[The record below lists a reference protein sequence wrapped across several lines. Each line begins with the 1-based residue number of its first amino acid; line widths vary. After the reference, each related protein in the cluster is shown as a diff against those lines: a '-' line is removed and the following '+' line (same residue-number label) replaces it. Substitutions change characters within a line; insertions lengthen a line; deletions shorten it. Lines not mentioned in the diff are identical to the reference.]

1 MPQQPDINRRSA
13 LKTAAATATGIA
25 AASLGSA
32 APAQQPRQARQP
44 VKNLVQISKRR
55 RACDTPLKK
64 RAHDDYTTSL
74 QKYGGQLANPVR
86 DLMLTTK
93 HEDRIHFGALVIG
106 SGYGASIAA
115 AKLSKY
121 LRPEHRMCIIE
132 RGKEWIP
139 GTFPETFK
147 DVSGNARAVLA
158 GPTRGQVTQP
168 LGLFNLM
175 MNDEVNVLSGNGL
188 GGGSLMN
195 ASIALRPHPEVFM
208 QQRWPRELSNIE
220 TLEPYYKRVA
230 SQLSLTRTPFDQTP
244 KVRSRR
250 IAAARL
256 SNNPSFFDRSHVSVM
271 YDHRHLDQQ
280 MRNAQGMIQR
290 PCTLCG
296 NCING
301 CNVGAKNTLAM
312 NYLPIAKHNGTEMYT
327 QCEVTSIEKMDG
339 YYRVNVTYI
348 DDTENKFTRHPISIN
363 TRMVVVG
370 AGSPASS
377 TILMDSANPSFQ
389 FSPQLGMNWSG
400 NGDTIGFV
408 VNAGAGNNIAGYGA
422 CETDGP
428 GVGPTVQTSLNFY
441 RDIEL
446 QKRLLIQDAAIPR
459 GVVNLFTALMGD
471 LSLDRS
477 MVMLGMGH
485 DEGRGKIQKQ
495 NGRWQIKWEGLKDSP
510 YRKMVFREFEKLA
523 QAHGGRYKRLKAFGD
538 NLVTV
543 HPLGSCGMSDSIEG
557 GVVNH
562 LGQVYDGLS
571 GGIHPNLYVSDG
583 SIMPTALG
591 VNPYMTIGA
600 LSDRIASHIVENPLH
615 TDLFAAAG

>member
-1 MPQQPDINRRSA
+1 MSDQPKINRRSA
-13 LKTAAATATGIA
+13 LKSAAAAATGVA
-25 AASLGSA
+25 AASVSSSA
-32 APAQQPRQARQP
+32 SAQRSRRPA
-44 VKNLVQISKRR
+44 KNLVQITKRLK
-55 RACDTPLKK
+55 ACDTPLKQ
-64 RAHDDYTTSL
+64 RAAQDYTNSL
-74 QKYGGQLANPVR
+74 QQYGGQLANPIR
-86 DLMLTTK
+86 DLMLTTQK
-93 HEDRIHFGALVIG
+93 DDRIHFGALVIG

-115 AKLSKY
+115 AKISKY

-158 GPTRGQVTQP
+158 GPTRGQVVQP

-195 ASIALRPHPEVFM
+195 ASIALRPHPEVFA
-208 QQRWPRELSNIE
+208 QQRWPSAINNIE
-220 TLEPYYKRVA
+220 IMEPYYKRVA
-230 SQLSLTRTPFDQTP
+230 AQLSLTRTPFDQTP

-256 SNNPSFFDRSHVSVM
+256 SSNPSFYDRNFISVM

-327 QCEVTSIEKMDG
+327 QCEVNSIEKMDG

-377 TILMDSANPSFQ
+377 TILMESQHPSFQ
-389 FSPQLGMNWSG
+389 FSPRLGMDWSG

-422 CETDGP
+422 CETDRP

-485 DEGRGKIQKQ
+485 DEGRGKIEKKD
-495 NGRWQIKWEGLKDSP
+495 GRWQIIWKGLKESP
-510 YRKMVFREFEKLA
+510 YRKMVFREFEKVA
-523 QAHGGRYKRLKAFGD
+523 RAHGGRYKRLKAFGD

-543 HPLGSCGMSDSIEG
+543 HPLGSCGMSDSSDG

-571 GGIHPNLYVSDG
+571 GGIHPNLYVADG
-583 SIMPTALG
+583 SIIPTAIG

-600 LSDRIASHIVENPLH
+600 LSDRIASHIVQNPLH
-615 TDLFAAAG
+615 TDLFAAV

>member
-1 MPQQPDINRRSA
+1 MPEPTPINRRSA
-13 LKTAAATATGIA
+13 LKATVAAAAGVA
-25 AASLGSA
+25 AASAGSKTS
-32 APAQQPRQARQP
+32 AQQPRQP
-44 VKNLVQISKRR
+44 VKNLVQIGKRWK
-55 RACDTPLKK
+55 ACDTPLKQ
-64 RAHDDYTTSL
+64 RAFDDYTNSL
-74 QKYGGQLANPVR
+74 KQYGGQLANPIR

-93 HEDRIHFGALVIG
+93 QDDRIHFGVMVIG

-139 GTFPETFK
+139 GTFPETFAK
-147 DVSGNARAVLA
+147 VSGNSRAVLA
-158 GPTRGQVTQP
+158 GPTKGQIVQP

-188 GGGSLMN
+188 GGGSLVN

-208 QQRWPRELSNIE
+208 QDRWPQALSNIE

-230 SQLSLTRTPFDQTP
+230 SQLSLTRTPMDQTP

-250 IAAARL
+250 LAAERL
-256 SNNPSFFDRSHVSVM
+256 SNNPNFFDRSHVSVM

-312 NYLPIAKHNGTEMYT
+312 NYLPLAKHNGTEMYT
-327 QCEVTSIEKMDG
+327 QCEVKSIEKMDG
-339 YYRVNVTYI
+339 YYRVHVEYV
-348 DDTENKFTRHPISIN
+348 DDTNNSFTRHPITIN

-377 TILMDSANPSFQ
+377 TILMDSENPDFQ
-389 FSPQLGMNWSG
+389 FSEQLGRNWSG

-408 VNAGAGNNIAGYGA
+408 VGAGPGNNIAGYGT
-422 CETDGP
+422 CDPTGP

-471 LSLDRS
+471 GNLDHS
-477 MVMLGMGH
+477 MAMLGMGH
-485 DEGRGKIQKQ
+485 DDGIGEIKKL
-495 NGRWQIKWEGLKDSP
+495 NGRYQIKWEGLKESP
-510 YRKMVFREFEKLA
+510 YRHMVFKEFDKLA
-523 QAHGGRYKRLKAFGD
+523 RAHGGRYKRLKLFGD

-543 HPLGSCGMSDSIEG
+543 HPLGSCGMSDSVQG

-562 LGQVYDGLS
+562 LGQVFDGGNGNL
-571 GGIHPNLYVSDG
+571 HPNLYVSDG
-583 SIMPTALG
+583 SIVPTALG

-600 LSDRIASHIVENPLH
+600 LSDRVASHIVENPQH
-615 TDLFAAAG
+615 VDLFAAAG

>member
-562 LGQVYDGLS
+562 LGQVYDGQS

-615 TDLFAAAG
+615 TDLFAAAE

>member
-1 MPQQPDINRRSA
+1 MSDQPKINRRAA
-13 LKTAAATATGIA
+13 LKSAAAATGAA
-25 AASLGSA
+25 AASLSSA
-32 APAQQPRQARQP
+32 TSAQQRRAPA
-44 VKNLVQISKRR
+44 KNLVQITKRWKK
-55 RACDTPLKK
+55 CDTPLKQ
-64 RAHDDYTTSL
+64 RAADDYTNSL
-74 QKYGGQLANPVR
+74 QKYGGQLANPIR
-86 DLMLTTK
+86 DLMLTTQ
-93 HEDRIHFGALVIG
+93 HEDRVHFGCLLIG
-106 SGYGASIAA
+106 SGYGASITA

-147 DVSGNARAVLA
+147 DVSGNSRAVLA
-158 GPTRGQVTQP
+158 GPTKGQIIQP

-188 GGGSLMN
+188 GGGSLIN

-208 QQRWPRELSNIE
+208 QDRWPTALGDIK

-230 SQLSLTRTPFDQTP
+230 SQLSLSRTPFDQTP
-244 KVRSRR
+244 KVRTRR
-250 IAAARL
+250 LAAARL

-280 MRNAQGMIQR
+280 LRNAQGMIQR

-301 CNVGAKNTLAM
+301 CNIGAKNTLAM

-377 TILMDSANPSFQ
+377 TILMESANDTDFQ
-389 FSPQLGMNWSG
+389 FSPKLGMNWSG

-408 VNAGAGNNIAGYGA
+408 VNAGPGNNIAGYGA
-422 CETDGP
+422 CETDQP

-477 MVMLGMGH
+477 MAMLGMGH
-485 DEGRGKIQKQ
+485 DEGIGKIEKKD
-495 NGRWQIKWEGLKDSP
+495 GRWQIIWKGLKTSP
-510 YRKMVFREFEKLA
+510 YRQMVFREFEKLA
-523 QAHGGRYKRLKAFGD
+523 QAHGGRYKRLKAFGN

-543 HPLGSCGMSDSIEG
+543 HPLGSCGMSDSIDG

-562 LGQVYDGLS
+562 LGQVYDGRD
-571 GGIHPNLYVSDG
+571 GGFHPNLYVADG
-583 SIMPTALG
+583 SIVPTAIG

-600 LSDRIASHIVENPLH
+600 LSERIASHIVENPLH
-615 TDLFAAAG
+615 ADLFAATS

>member
-1 MPQQPDINRRSA
+1 MSDTPKFNRRTA
-13 LKTAAATATGIA
+13 LKSAAAAAGAAATVKLSPKA
-25 AASLGSA
+25 AGQT
-32 APAQQPRQARQP
+32 PRQP
-44 VKNLVQISKRR
+44 VKNLVQIGKRLKT
-55 RACDTPLKK
+55 CDTPLKQ
-64 RAHDDYTTSL
+64 RAYDDYTNSL
-74 QKYGGQLANPVR
+74 QQYGGQLANPIR

-93 HEDRIHFGALVIG
+93 HDDRIHFGALVIG

-121 LRPEHRMCIIE
+121 MRPEHRIAIIE

-147 DVSGNARAVLA
+147 NVSGNSRAKLA
-158 GPTRGQVTQP
+158 GPTRGQVVQP

-195 ASIALRPHPEVFM
+195 ASIALKPDPEVFM
-208 QQRWPRELSNIE
+208 QQRWPSAISNIQ
-220 TLEPYYKRVA
+220 TLEPYYQRVA
-230 SQLSLTRTPFDQTP
+230 SQLALTRTPFDQTP
-244 KVRSRR
+244 KVHRRR
-250 IAAARL
+250 ITASRI
-256 SNNPSFFDRSHVSVM
+256 SNSPGFFDRSPVSVM
-271 YDHRHLDQQ
+271 YDHRYLDQQ

-296 NCING
+296 NCITG

-348 DDTENKFTRHPISIN
+348 DDTENAFTRHEVSIN
-363 TRMVVVG
+363 TRLLVVG

-377 TILMDSANPSFQ
+377 TILLDSVNPSFQ
-389 FSPQLGMNWSG
+389 FSPQLGRNWSA
-400 NGDTIGFV
+400 NGDAIGFV
-408 VNAGAGNNIAGYGA
+408 VKAGPGNNIAGFGT
-422 CETDGP
+422 CDHDGP
-428 GVGPTVQTSLNFY
+428 GVGPTVQTSL
-441 RDIEL
+441 RLHQGEEL
-446 QKRLLIQDAAIPR
+446 KRRVLIQDAAIPR
-459 GVVNLFTALMGD
+459 GVVNIFTALMGD

-477 MVMLGMGH
+477 SAMLAMGF
-485 DEGRGKIQKQ
+485 DEGRGELKKED
-495 NGRWQIKWEGLKDSP
+495 GRWQIKWEGLKDSP
-510 YRKMVFREFEKLA
+510 YRKMVFEEYSRVA
-523 QAHGGRYKRLKAFGD
+523 NAAGGRYKRLKAFGD

-543 HPLGSCGMSDSIEG
+543 HPLGSCGMSDSVQG

-562 LGQVYDGLS
+562 LGQVFNGQT
-571 GGIHPNLYVSDG
+571 GGIHPNLYVADG
-583 SIMPTALG
+583 SIIPTALG

-600 LSDRIASHIVENPLH
+600 LSDRIASHIVENPAH
-615 TDLFAAAG
+615 TDLFAAVG

>member
-1 MPQQPDINRRSA
+1 MSDTPKINRRSA
-13 LKTAAATATGIA
+13 IKSAAAAAGVA
-25 AASLGSA
+25 AAAKFSPA
-32 APAQQPRQARQP
+32 AEAQTRRQP
-44 VKNLVQISKRR
+44 AKNLVQIGKRLKT
-55 RACDTPLKK
+55 CDTPLKQ
-64 RAHDDYTTSL
+64 RAHDDYTNSL
-74 QKYGGQLANPVR
+74 QQYGGQLANPIR

-93 HEDRIHFGALVIG
+93 HDDRIHFGALVIG

-121 LRPEHRMCIIE
+121 MRPEHRIAIIE

-158 GPTRGQVTQP
+158 GPTKGQIVQP

-208 QQRWPRELSNIE
+208 QQRWPTALSNIE

-230 SQLSLTRTPFDQTP
+230 SQLSLTRTPYDQTP

-327 QCEVTSIEKMDG
+327 QCEVTSFEKMDG
-339 YYRVNVTYI
+339 YYKVNITYI
-348 DDTENKFTRHPISIN
+348 DDTENAFTRHEISVN
-363 TRMVVVG
+363 TRMLVVG

-377 TILMDSANPSFQ
+377 TILMESANPSFQ
-389 FSPQLGMNWSG
+389 FSPMLGMNWSG

-408 VNAGAGNNIAGYGA
+408 VNSGPGNNIAGFGT
-422 CETDGP
+422 CDHDGP

-441 RDIEL
+441 RDVEL

-477 MVMLGMGH
+477 SVMLGMGH
-485 DEGRGKIQKQ
+485 DEGRGIVKKM

-510 YRKMVFREFEKLA
+510 YRHMVFKEFEKLA
-523 QAHGGRYKRLKAFGD
+523 QAQGGRYKRLKAFGD

-543 HPLGSCGMSDSIEG
+543 HPLGSCGMSDSVQG

-562 LGQVYDGLS
+562 LGQVFDGQT
-571 GGIHPNLYVSDG
+571 GGVHSNLYVADG
-583 SIMPTALG
+583 SIVPTAIG

-600 LSDRIASHIVENPLH
+600 LSDRIASHIVENPEH
-615 TDLFAAAG
+615 VDLFAAVG

>member
-1 MPQQPDINRRSA
+1 MSDQPKINRRAA
-13 LKTAAATATGIA
+13 LKSAAAATGAA
-25 AASLGSA
+25 AASLSSA
-32 APAQQPRQARQP
+32 TSAQQRRAPA
-44 VKNLVQISKRR
+44 KNLVQITKRWKK
-55 RACDTPLKK
+55 CDTPLKQ
-64 RAHDDYTTSL
+64 RAADNYTNSL
-74 QKYGGQLANPVR
+74 QKYGGQLANPIR
-86 DLMLTTK
+86 DLMLTTQ
-93 HEDRIHFGALVIG
+93 HEDRVHFGCLLIG
-106 SGYGASIAA
+106 SGYGASITA

-147 DVSGNARAVLA
+147 DVSGNSRAVLA
-158 GPTRGQVTQP
+158 GPTKGQIIQP

-188 GGGSLMN
+188 GGGSLIN

-208 QQRWPRELSNIE
+208 QDRWPTALGDIK

-230 SQLSLTRTPFDQTP
+230 SQLSLSRTPFDQTP
-244 KVRSRR
+244 KVRTRR
-250 IAAARL
+250 LAAARL

-280 MRNAQGMIQR
+280 LRNAQGMIQR

-301 CNVGAKNTLAM
+301 CNIGAKNTLAM

-377 TILMDSANPSFQ
+377 TILMESANDTDFQ
-389 FSPQLGMNWSG
+389 FSPKLGMNWSG

-408 VNAGAGNNIAGYGA
+408 VNAGPGNNIAGYGA
-422 CETDGP
+422 CETDQP

-477 MVMLGMGH
+477 MAMLGMGH
-485 DEGRGKIQKQ
+485 DEGIGKIEKKD
-495 NGRWQIKWEGLKDSP
+495 GRWQIIWKGLKTSP
-510 YRKMVFREFEKLA
+510 YRQMVFREFEKLA
-523 QAHGGRYKRLKAFGD
+523 QAHGGRYKRLKAFGN

-543 HPLGSCGMSDSIEG
+543 HPLGSCGMSDSIDG

-562 LGQVYDGLS
+562 LGQVYDGRD
-571 GGIHPNLYVSDG
+571 GGFHPNLYVADG
-583 SIMPTALG
+583 SIVPTAIG

-600 LSDRIASHIVENPLH
+600 LSERIASHIVENPLH
-615 TDLFAAAG
+615 ADLFAATS

>member
-1 MPQQPDINRRSA
+1 MSDQPKINRRAA
-13 LKTAAATATGIA
+13 LKTAAATATGVA
-25 AASLGSA
+25 AASLSSA
-32 APAQQPRQARQP
+32 TSAQQRRAPA
-44 VKNLVQISKRR
+44 KNLVQITKRWKK
-55 RACDTPLKK
+55 CDTPLKQ
-64 RAHDDYTTSL
+64 RAHDDYTNSL
-74 QKYGGQLANPVR
+74 QKYGGQLANPIR
-86 DLMLTTK
+86 DLMLTTQ
-93 HEDRIHFGALVIG
+93 HDNRVHFGCLVIG
-106 SGYGASIAA
+106 SGYGASITA

-121 LRPEHRMCIIE
+121 LRPEHRICIIE
-132 RGKEWIP
+132 RGKEWFP

-147 DVSGNARAVLA
+147 DVSGNSRAVLA
-158 GPTRGQVTQP
+158 GPTKGQIIQP
-168 LGLFNLM
+168 LGLFSLM

-188 GGGSLMN
+188 GGGSLIN

-208 QQRWPRELSNIE
+208 QDRWPTELGDIK

-230 SQLSLTRTPFDQTP
+230 SQLSLSRTPFDQTP
-244 KVRSRR
+244 KVRTRR
-250 IAAARL
+250 LAAARL

-280 MRNAQGMIQR
+280 LRNAQGMIQR

-301 CNVGAKNTLAM
+301 CNIGAKNTLAM

-377 TILMDSANPSFQ
+377 TILMESANDTDFQ
-389 FSPQLGMNWSG
+389 FSPKLGMNWSG

-422 CETDGP
+422 CETDQP

-477 MVMLGMGH
+477 MAMLGMGH
-485 DEGRGKIQKQ
+485 DEGIGRIEKKD
-495 NGRWQIKWEGLKDSP
+495 GRWQIIWKGLKTSP
-510 YRKMVFREFEKLA
+510 YRQMVFREFEKLA
-523 QAHGGRYKRLKAFGD
+523 QAHGGRYKRLKAFGN

-543 HPLGSCGMSDSIEG
+543 HPLGSCGMSDSIDG

-562 LGQVYDGLS
+562 LGQVYDGRD
-571 GGIHPNLYVSDG
+571 GGFHPNLYIADG
-583 SIMPTALG
+583 SIVPTAIG

-600 LSDRIASHIVENPLH
+600 LSERIASHIVENPLH
-615 TDLFAAAG
+615 ADLFAATS

>member
-1 MPQQPDINRRSA
+1 MSDQPKINRRAA
-13 LKTAAATATGIA
+13 LKSAAAATGAA
-25 AASLGSA
+25 AASLSSA
-32 APAQQPRQARQP
+32 TSAQQRRAPA
-44 VKNLVQISKRR
+44 KNLVQITKRWKK
-55 RACDTPLKK
+55 CDTPLKQ
-64 RAHDDYTTSL
+64 RAADDYTNSL
-74 QKYGGQLANPVR
+74 QKYGGQLANPIR
-86 DLMLTTK
+86 DLMLTTQ
-93 HEDRIHFGALVIG
+93 HEDRVHFGCLVIG
-106 SGYGASIAA
+106 SGYGASITA

-147 DVSGNARAVLA
+147 DVSGNSRAVLA
-158 GPTRGQVTQP
+158 GPTKGQIIQP

-188 GGGSLMN
+188 GGGSLIN

-208 QQRWPRELSNIE
+208 QDRWPTALGDIK

-230 SQLSLTRTPFDQTP
+230 SQLSLSRTPFDQTP
-244 KVRSRR
+244 KVRTRR
-250 IAAARL
+250 LAAARL

-280 MRNAQGMIQR
+280 LRNAQGMIQR

-301 CNVGAKNTLAM
+301 CNIGAKNTLAM

-377 TILMDSANPSFQ
+377 TILMESANDTDFQ
-389 FSPQLGMNWSG
+389 FSPKLGMNWSG

-408 VNAGAGNNIAGYGA
+408 VNAGPGNNIAGYGA
-422 CETDGP
+422 CETDQP

-477 MVMLGMGH
+477 MAMLGMGH
-485 DEGRGKIQKQ
+485 DEGIGKIEKKD
-495 NGRWQIKWEGLKDSP
+495 GRWQIIWKGLKTSP
-510 YRKMVFREFEKLA
+510 YRQMVFREFEKLA
-523 QAHGGRYKRLKAFGD
+523 QAHGGRYKRLKAFGN

-543 HPLGSCGMSDSIEG
+543 HPLGSCGMSDSIDG

-562 LGQVYDGLS
+562 LGQVYDGRD
-571 GGIHPNLYVSDG
+571 GGFHPNLYVADG
-583 SIMPTALG
+583 SIVPTAIG

-600 LSDRIASHIVENPLH
+600 LSERIASHIVENPLH
-615 TDLFAAAG
+615 ADLFAATS

>member
-1 MPQQPDINRRSA
+1 MSDQPKINRRAA
-13 LKTAAATATGIA
+13 LKSAAAATGAA
-25 AASLGSA
+25 AASLSSA
-32 APAQQPRQARQP
+32 TSAQQRRAPA
-44 VKNLVQISKRR
+44 KNLVQITKRWKK
-55 RACDTPLKK
+55 CDTPLKQ
-64 RAHDDYTTSL
+64 RAADNYTNSL
-74 QKYGGQLANPVR
+74 QKYGGQLANPIR
-86 DLMLTTK
+86 DLMLTTQ
-93 HEDRIHFGALVIG
+93 HEDRVHFGCLLIG
-106 SGYGASIAA
+106 SGYGASITA

-147 DVSGNARAVLA
+147 DVSGNSRAVLA
-158 GPTRGQVTQP
+158 GPTKGQIIQP

-188 GGGSLMN
+188 GGGSLIN

-208 QQRWPRELSNIE
+208 QDRWPTALGDIK

-230 SQLSLTRTPFDQTP
+230 SQLSLSRTPFDQTP
-244 KVRSRR
+244 KVRTRR
-250 IAAARL
+250 LAAARL

-280 MRNAQGMIQR
+280 LRNAQGMIQR

-301 CNVGAKNTLAM
+301 CNIGAKNTLAM

-377 TILMDSANPSFQ
+377 TILMESANDTDFQ
-389 FSPQLGMNWSG
+389 FSPKLGMNWSG

-422 CETDGP
+422 CETDQP

-477 MVMLGMGH
+477 MAMLGMGH
-485 DEGRGKIQKQ
+485 DEGIGKIEKKD
-495 NGRWQIKWEGLKDSP
+495 GRWQIIWKGLKTSP
-510 YRKMVFREFEKLA
+510 YRQMVFREFEKLA
-523 QAHGGRYKRLKAFGD
+523 QAHGGRYKRLKAFGN

-543 HPLGSCGMSDSIEG
+543 HPLGSCGMSDSIDG

-562 LGQVYDGLS
+562 LGQVYDGRD
-571 GGIHPNLYVSDG
+571 GGFHPNLYVADG
-583 SIMPTALG
+583 SIVPTAIG

-600 LSDRIASHIVENPLH
+600 LSERIASHIVENPLH
-615 TDLFAAAG
+615 ADLFAATS

>member
-1 MPQQPDINRRSA
+1 MSDQPKVNRRSA
-13 LKTAAATATGIA
+13 LKAASTTAAAALA
-25 AASLGSA
+25 AGFPST
-32 APAQQPRQARQP
+32 PQAQAQRPRQG
-44 VKNLVQISKRR
+44 VKNLVQIRKRQR
-55 RACDTPLKK
+55 SCDTPLKQ
-64 RAHDDYTTSL
+64 RAHDDYTNSL
-74 QKYGGQLANPVR
+74 QQYGGQLSNPIR

-93 HEDRIHFGALVIG
+93 HDDRIHFGALVIG

-121 LRPEHRMCIIE
+121 LRPEHRIGIIE
-132 RGKEWIP
+132 RGKEWFP

-158 GPTRGQVTQP
+158 GPMKGQVVQP

-188 GGGSLMN
+188 GGGSLVN

-208 QQRWPRELSNIE
+208 QSRWPQALSNIE

-250 IAAARL
+250 LAAARL
-256 SNNPSFFDRSHVSVM
+256 SNSPSFFDRSHVSVM

-327 QCEVTSIEKMDG
+327 QCEVTSIEKMNG

-348 DDTENKFTRHPISIN
+348 DDTENAFTRHEISVN
-363 TRMVVVG
+363 TRLLVVG

-377 TILMDSANPSFQ
+377 TILMDSENPSFQ

-408 VNAGAGNNIAGYGA
+408 VGAGEGNNIAGFGA
-422 CETDGP
+422 YPNTGP

-441 RDIEL
+441 RDVEL

-485 DEGRGKIQKQ
+485 DEGKGKIQKQ

-510 YRKMVFREFEKLA
+510 YRHMVFREFEKLA
-523 QAHGGRYKRLKAFGD
+523 QAHGGRYKRLKMFGD

-543 HPLGSCGMSDSIEG
+543 HPLGSCGMSDSVNG

-562 LGQVYDGLS
+562 LGQVYDGAN
-571 GGIHPNLYVSDG
+571 GEVHPNLYVADG

-600 LSDRIASHIVENPLH
+600 LSDRIASHIVENPQH
-615 TDLFAAAG
+615 VDLFAATG